1 MSETAYGVPSPH
13 LPLPRDQRHGT
24 ALCFSGGGYRAALFH
39 LGGARRLNELG
50 ILSKI
55 DTFTSVS
62 GGSIFAAQLASHA
75 AAHPD
80 AWSQRGR
87 PVPRFEDE
95 IAVPM
100 RGFTQRNI
108 RTRAIL
114 TRLNP
119 RNWFNQNAQ
128 VEALAK
134 QLVEG
139 PAGSARLSDLPPRP
153 RFVFCST
160 EMQFRTQWTFD
171 SGQRTYGAE
180 PPGHAAFT
188 DRWTIA
194 RAAAASSCLPGA
206 FAPML
211 VRDQL
216 SGGAYTGADLDKLLR
231 AIAVSDG
238 GVYDNLGVEP
248 VWHDHA
254 TVLVSDAG
262 PTFKPDPGIGRIWRG
277 LRFAIALLEQ
287 ATDVRKRWLISNLIL
302 DQLDGAYWGIAS
314 NPGNYPYKPPL
325 DVYSESFITDVIA
338 PIRIDLDVFSEG
350 ERAVLE
356 NHGYLMAETAIGSH
370 ARGLSTRQAPLE
382 VPFPE
387 WLDERKAADALRE
400 SWKTKLFSRG
410 WLRR

>member
-13 LPLPRDQRHGT
+13 LPLPQEQRQGA
-24 ALCFSGGGYRAALFH
+24 ALCLSGGGYRAALFH
-39 LGGARRLNELG
+39 LGSARRLNELG

-62 GGSIFAAQLASHA
+62 GGSMFAAQLASHA

-80 AWSQRGR
+80 AWSQPGR
-87 PVPRFEDE
+87 PVSRFEEE
-95 IAVPM
+95 IAEPV
-100 RGFTQRNI
+100 REFTQHDI

-128 VEALAK
+128 AEALAK
-134 QLVEG
+134 QLAEG
-139 PAGSARLSDLPPRP
+139 PAGRARLSDLPPRP

-160 EMQFRTQWTFD
+160 EMQFRAQWTFD
-171 SGQRTYGAE
+171 SGKGEYGAE
-180 PPGHAAFT
+180 PPGHARFT

-211 VRDQL
+211 VRDRL

-248 VWHDHA
+248 VWQDHA

-262 PTFKPDPGIGRIWRG
+262 PTFKPDPGMGRIWRG
-277 LRFAIALLEQ
+277 LRYAIALLEQ
-287 ATDVRKRWLISNLIL
+287 ATDVRKRWLISNFIL
-302 DQLDGAYWGIAS
+302 GQLEGAYWGIAS
-314 NPGNYPYKPPL
+314 NPANYPYKPPV
-325 DVYSESFITDVIA
+325 DVYSGPFITNVIA

-356 NHGYLMAETAIGSH
+356 NHGYLMADIAVHSH
-370 ARGLSTRQAPLE
+370 SSGLAANGPPPQVA
-382 VPFPE
+382 FPE
-387 WLDERKAADALRE
+387 WMDEKRAAKALEDSA
-400 SWKTKLFSRG
+400 KTKVFSRG
-410 WLRR
+410 PVRR